1 MMRLATPCND
11 ILRDIL
17 DYTST
22 LELDV
27 RVEFFNTA
35 KKITLSPLEPS
46 LDL

>member
-1 MMRLATPCND
+1 MMRLATPCNG

-27 RVEFFNTA
+27 RVEFFFNTA
-35 KKITLSPLEPS
+35 KK
-46 LDL
+46 